1 LQIKPQ
7 PDRVASQLRSSLL
20 QHAVIL
26 CCLIAAAG
34 PAAATPTPAPA
45 PTPAGIN
52 ILTFH
57 NDNMRS
63 GLNPHET
70 ILTPANVNVRTF
82 GKLFSYPVDGYLY
95 AEPLYV
101 SQLVIPGQGTHNV
114 VYVASEHDSVYAF
127 DADGLVT
134 LPLWQKSFIDPANG
148 ITTVSGLNDVGC
160 HNLVPEIG
168 ITGTPVISLDNQALY
183 VVSETKNQNNDTFA
197 LELHAL
203 DLATGA
209 EKFGGPVPISAT
221 VAGLGNGNDG
231 HGNVSFVPMLALQR
245 PALLFLNG
253 VVYIAFGS
261 NCDRGAY
268 HGWVLAYD
276 GLTLAQKAA
285 FNTTPNGSEG
295 GIWQSGNGPSASP
308 FGNVFVGIGNG
319 TFNGTTDY
327 GDSFVKLDPNTLR
340 VIDYFT
346 PSDQATLSASDSD
359 GGITGAVLLPDQP
372 FAPATVELMGGT
384 KSGRFYLLN
393 RASMGKFCASCAD
406 AQAIGIIDPGFQIF
420 DAPAFAFGLV
430 YMGGVSAP
438 LKAWQILNGRMTAG
452 SVARSATAYGY
463 PGTSPAISSH
473 GNVHRIVW
481 ALDVSGYFDSAPAIL
496 HAYGYNLAGLYNS
509 AAAGSRD
516 TAGPAVKFTVPT
528 VANGKVYVGTQTEL
542 DVYGL
547 LP

>member
-101 SQLVIPGQGTHNV
+101 SQLAIPGQGTHNV

-127 DADGLVT
+127 DADGLPT

-183 VVSETKNQNNDTFA
+183 VVSETKNQNNGTFA

-221 VAGLGNGNDG
+221 VAGIGNGNDG

-253 VVYIAFGS
+253 MVYIAFGS
-261 NCDRGAY
+261 NCDRGPY

-346 PSDQATLSASDSD
+346 PSDQALLSATDSD
-359 GGITGAVLLPDQP
+359 GGITGVVVLPDQP
-372 FAPATVELMGGT
+372 SGPATYERNQVGSILSAESRTDGEVLRVVRRRAGDWHSRHRVPDIRRAGFRLRPGLHRR
-384 KSGRFYLLN
+384 GRRPAQSFPDLKRTHVGEVGRDQRPRFRLPRHQPRDLQQRQRRSN
-393 RASMGKFCASCAD
+393 RLGARRERLWEPRSC
-406 AQAIGIIDPGFQIF
+406 
-420 DAPAFAFGLV
+420 GL
-430 YMGGVSAP
+430 
-438 LKAWQILNGRMTAG
+438 
-452 SVARSATAYGY
+452 ARL
-463 PGTSPAISSH
+463 
-473 GNVHRIVW
+473 W
-481 ALDVSGYFDSAPAIL
+481 L
-496 HAYGYNLAGLYNS
+496 
-509 AAAGSRD
+509 
-516 TAGPAVKFTVPT
+516 
-528 VANGKVYVGTQTEL
+528 
-542 DVYGL
+542 
-547 LP
+547 

>member
-1 LQIKPQ
+1 LALQIKPQ
-7 PDRVASQLRSSLL
+7 PDRVTSQLRSSVSL
-20 QHAVIL
+20 QALQAALIL
-26 CCLIAAAG
+26 CCLTAAG
-34 PAAATPTPAPA
+34 GRAAATPTPVP
-45 PTPAGIN
+45 IN
-52 ILTFH
+52 VLTFH

-70 ILTPANVNVRTF
+70 ILRPSNVNVNSF

-101 SQLVIPGQGTHNV
+101 SQLAIPGQAPHNV

-134 LPLWQKSFIDPANG
+134 TPLWQRSFLDPANG

-183 VVSETKNQNNDTFA
+183 VVSETKNQNNDNFA
-197 LELHAL
+197 LQLHAL

-221 VAGLGNGNDG
+221 VPGTGTGNDG
-231 HGNVSFVPMLALQR
+231 NGHVSFVPMLALQR

-327 GDSFVKLDPNTLR
+327 GDSFVKLDPKTLR

-346 PSDQATLSASDSD
+346 PSDQATLSATDEDS
-359 GGITGAVLLPDQP
+359 GTTGAVLLPNQS
-372 FAPATVELMGGT
+372 FGPAAAELLGGV

-393 RASMGKFCASCAD
+393 RAPMGKFCASCAD
-406 AQAIGIIDPGFQIF
+406 AQAIGIVDTGFQIF

-430 YMGGVSAP
+430 YMGEVGAP
-438 LKAWQILNGRMTAG
+438 LKAWQIFNGRMSAG
-452 SVARSATAYGY
+452 PVARSVKSYGY
-463 PGTSPAISSH
+463 PGTSPAVSSN

-481 ALDVSGYFDSAPAIL
+481 ALDVSSYFTGAPAIL
-496 HAYGYNLAGLYNS
+496 HAYGSYLAGLYNS

>member
-1 LQIKPQ
+1 
-7 PDRVASQLRSSLL
+7 
-20 QHAVIL
+20 
-26 CCLIAAAG
+26 
-34 PAAATPTPAPA
+34 
-45 PTPAGIN
+45 
-52 ILTFH
+52 
-57 NDNMRS
+57 MRS

-70 ILTPANVNVRTF
+70 ILRPSNVNVNSF

-101 SQLVIPGQGTHNV
+101 SQLAIPGQAPHNV

-134 LPLWQKSFIDPANG
+134 TPLWQRSFLDPANG

-183 VVSETKNQNNDTFA
+183 VVSETKNQNNDNFA
-197 LELHAL
+197 LQLHAL

-221 VAGLGNGNDG
+221 VPGTGTGNDG
-231 HGNVSFVPMLALQR
+231 NGHVSFVPMLALQR

-327 GDSFVKLDPNTLR
+327 GDSFVKLDPKTLR

-346 PSDQATLSASDSD
+346 PSDQATLSATDEDS
-359 GGITGAVLLPDQP
+359 GTTGAVLLPNQS
-372 FAPATVELMGGT
+372 FGPAAAELLGGV

-393 RASMGKFCASCAD
+393 RAPMGKFCASCAD
-406 AQAIGIIDPGFQIF
+406 AQAIGIVDTGFQIF

-430 YMGGVSAP
+430 YMGEVGAP
-438 LKAWQILNGRMTAG
+438 LKAWQIFNGRMSAG
-452 SVARSATAYGY
+452 PVARSVKSYGY
-463 PGTSPAISSH
+463 PGTSPAVSSN

-481 ALDVSGYFDSAPAIL
+481 ALDVSSYFTGAPAIL
-496 HAYGYNLAGLYNS
+496 HAYGSYLAGLYNS

-547 LP
+547 LPATP

>member
-1 LQIKPQ
+1 MKEQMKQHLGSAALQVCSAALI
-7 PDRVASQLRSSLL
+7 V
-20 QHAVIL
+20 

-34 PAAATPTPAPA
+34 PAAATPTPAP
-45 PTPAGIN
+45 IN

-70 ILTPANVNVRTF
+70 ELRPANVNVSTF

-101 SQLVIPGQGTHNV
+101 SQLAIPGQGTHNV

-127 DADGLVT
+127 DADGPVSP
-134 LPLWQKSFIDPANG
+134 PLWHKSFIDPANG
-148 ITTVSGLNDVGC
+148 IVTVSMNDVQCTGV
-160 HNLVPEIG
+160 VPEIG

-183 VVSETKNQNNDTFA
+183 VVSETKNQNTDTFT

-221 VAGLGNGNDG
+221 VAGIGAGNDNG
-231 HGNVSFVPMLALQR
+231 HVSFVAKLALQR

-253 VVYIAFGS
+253 MVYIAFGS
-261 NCDRGAY
+261 NCDIGDY
-268 HGWVLAYD
+268 HGWVMAYD
-276 GLTLAQKAA
+276 GLTLAQKAV
-285 FNTTPNGSEG
+285 FNTTPNGSQG

-346 PSDQATLSASDSD
+346 PSDQAALAATDDD
-359 GGITGAVLLPDQP
+359 GGITGAVVLPDQLSGP
-372 FAPATVELMGGT
+372 GTYELMGGI

-393 RASMGKFCASCAD
+393 RAPMGKFCASCD
-406 AQAIGIIDPGFQIF
+406 DSQAIGIADTGYQIF

-430 YMGGVSAP
+430 YLGGVGAR
-438 LKAWQILNGRMTAG
+438 LKAFQILNGRMSARW
-452 SVARSATAYGY
+452 VARSVTAFGY
-463 PGTSPAISSH
+463 PGTSPAISSD
-473 GNVHRIVW
+473 GNFHPIVW
-481 ALDVSGYFDSAPAIL
+481 ALDNSGFGTGKPAVL
-496 HAYGYNLAGLYNS
+496 HAYNSYSLAGLYNS

>member
-1 LQIKPQ
+1 MKQHF
-7 PDRVASQLRSSLL
+7 RSAAWQLG
-20 QHAVIL
+20 HAALIVF
-26 CCLIAAAG
+26 CLIAAADRSS
-34 PAAATPTPAPA
+34 ATPTPAP
-45 PTPAGIN
+45 IN

-70 ILTPANVNVRTF
+70 KLRPGIVNATTF

-95 AEPLYV
+95 AEPLYI
-101 SQLVIPGQGTHNV
+101 SQLSIPSQGTHNV

-134 LPLWQKSFIDPANG
+134 SPLWQKSFIDPTNG

-160 HNLVPEIG
+160 ANLVPEIG
-168 ITGTPVISLDNQALY
+168 ITGTPVISLENQALY
-183 VVSETKNQNNDTFA
+183 VVSETKNQNTNTFT

-209 EKFGGPVPISAT
+209 EKPGSPVPISAT
-221 VAGLGNGNDG
+221 VAGTGAGNDNG
-231 HGNVSFVPMLALQR
+231 HVSLVAKLALQR

-253 VVYIAFGS
+253 TVYIAFGS
-261 NCDRGAY
+261 NCDIGDY

-295 GIWQSGNGPSASP
+295 GIWQSGNGPSASS

-327 GDSFVKLDPNTLR
+327 GDSFVKLDPKTLR

-346 PSDQATLSASDSD
+346 PSNQALLSALDNDS
-359 GGITGAVLLPDQP
+359 GITGAVLLPTQSSG
-372 FAPATVELMGGT
+372 PAAVELMGGV

-393 RASMGKFCASCAD
+393 RAPMGKFCASCYD
-406 AQAIGIIDPGFQIF
+406 SQAIGIVDTGFEIF

-430 YMGGVSAP
+430 YLGGVGTH
-438 LKAWQILNGRMTAG
+438 LKAWQILNGRMSA
-452 SVARSATAYGY
+452 SPVAQTFTIFDY
-463 PGTSPAISSH
+463 PGTSPAISSN
-473 GNVHRIVW
+473 GNIHPIVW
-481 ALDVSGYFDSAPAIL
+481 ALDNSGYETGKPAVL
-496 HAYGYNLAGLYNS
+496 HAYKYNLSGLYNS
-509 AAAGSRD
+509 AAAAGGRD
-516 TAGPAVKFTVPT
+516 TAGPAVKFAVPT

-547 LP
+547 LPP

>member
-7 PDRVASQLRSSLL
+7 LYRAASEQRSSLL
-20 QHAVIL
+20 RQALQSALIV
-26 CCLIAAAG
+26 CSLIAAAG
-34 PAAATPTPAPA
+34 HAAATPTPAP
-45 PTPAGIN
+45 TPAPIN

-70 ILTPANVNVRTF
+70 NLMPSNVNVQTF

-101 SQLVIPGQGTHNV
+101 SQLAIPGQGAHNV

-134 LPLWQKSFIDPANG
+134 PPLWQKSFIDPANG

-183 VVSETKNQNNDTFA
+183 VVSETKNQNDGTFTLA
-197 LELHAL
+197 LHAL

-221 VAGLGNGNDG
+221 VAGTGNGNDG
-231 HGNVSFVPMLALQR
+231 NGHVSFVAQFALQR

-261 NCDRGAY
+261 NCDRGPY

-327 GDSFVKLDPNTLR
+327 GDSFVKLDPKTLR

-346 PSDQATLSASDSD
+346 PSTQDTLSATDDD

-372 FAPATVELMGGT
+372 FAPATVELMGGI

-406 AQAIGIIDPGFQIF
+406 SRAIGLKDTGFGLF

-430 YMGGVSAP
+430 YIGGVSAS
-438 LKAWQILNGRMTAG
+438 LKAWQIFNGRMAAG
-452 SVARSATAYGY
+452 SVARTVTVYGY
-463 PGTSPAISSH
+463 PGTSPAISSN

-481 ALDVSGYFDSAPAIL
+481 ALDVSGYFNGAPAIL

-509 AAAGSRD
+509 AGAGSRD

-528 VANGKVYVGTQTEL
+528 VANGKV
-542 DVYGL
+542 
-547 LP
+547 

>member
-1 LQIKPQ
+1 MKQH
-7 PDRVASQLRSSLL
+7 LRSVAL
-20 QHAVIL
+20 QGSAALIV

-34 PAAATPTPAPA
+34 PAAATSTPAP
-45 PTPAGIN
+45 IN
-52 ILTFH
+52 VLTFH

-63 GLNPHET
+63 GLNPQESN
-70 ILTPANVNVRTF
+70 LTPSNVNVRTF

-95 AEPLYV
+95 AEPLYA
-101 SQLVIPGQGTHNV
+101 SQLAIPGQGTHNV

-134 LPLWQKSFIDPANG
+134 LPLWQKSFIDPANR

-221 VAGLGNGNDG
+221 VAGIGTGNDG

-346 PSDQATLSASDSD
+346 PSDQALLSATDSD
-359 GGITGAVLLPDQP
+359 GGITGVVVLPDQP
-372 FAPATVELMGGT
+372 SGPATYELMGGI
-384 KSGRFYLLN
+384 KSGQFYLLN
-393 RASMGKFCASCAD
+393 RAPMGKFCASCAD
-406 AQAIGIIDPGFQIF
+406 AQAIGIANTGFQIF
-420 DAPAFAFGLV
+420 DAPAFAFGLA
-430 YMGGVSAP
+430 YIGGV
-438 LKAWQILNGRMTAG
+438 G
-452 SVARSATAYGY
+452 ARH
-463 PGTSPAISSH
+463 SS
-473 GNVHRIVW
+473 
-481 ALDVSGYFDSAPAIL
+481 
-496 HAYGYNLAGLYNS
+496 
-509 AAAGSRD
+509 
-516 TAGPAVKFTVPT
+516 
-528 VANGKVYVGTQTEL
+528 
-542 DVYGL
+542 
-547 LP
+547 